1 MMKVT
6 NTKITDTNFAQDSDA
21 FKIILMDQILEHF
34 LPLFQEEIKEKKEIL
49 ESHVLDFNKLKQEVS
64 KTREKLVKLQSGLK
78 REKLVQE
85 ILDEIAILYTHD
97 ILYGGNKKTV
107 LDILDSI
114 NQVGSPELI
123 SQLKTLRTL
132 AHKNIQKVQINT

>member
-21 FKIILMDQILEHF
+21 FKIILMNQILDHF
-34 LPLFQEEIKEKKEIL
+34 LPLFQEEIKEKKGIL
-49 ESHVLDFNKLKQEVS
+49 ESHVSDFNKLKQEVS
-64 KTREKLVKLQSGLK
+64 KTREKLVKLQNGLR
-78 REKLVQE
+78 REKVVQE
-85 ILDEIAILYTHD
+85 ILEETAILYTHD

-107 LDILDSI
+107 LDILDSV
-114 NQVGSPELI
+114 NLVGYPELI
-123 SQLKTLRTL
+123 LQLKTLRTL